1 MKRFQRNALHTLSVS
16 VLGLLIANS
25 TTAEVSASLQK
36 GKGLFRAHGCY
47 SCHGYNG
54 VGKRQLSPK
63 TSGIVSNDE
72 VFLAYLRARADVK
85 PALPK
90 QWMPHYPKSTLSDED
105 ALEIL
110 TYIRSFDDNPPTI
123 AESKTLSS
131 IRKGAQ

>member
-1 MKRFQRNALHTLSVS
+1 MKQTQRNTLHTLSACVF
-16 VLGLLIANS
+16 GLLIANS
-25 TTAEVSASLQK
+25 AAAEESASLEK
-36 GKGLFRAHGCY
+36 GKSLFRAHGCY
-47 SCHGYNG
+47 SCHGYKG

-90 QWMPHYPKSTLSDED
+90 QWMPHYPQSTLPDED
-105 ALEIL
+105 ALAIL

-123 AESKTLSS
+123 AESETLSS